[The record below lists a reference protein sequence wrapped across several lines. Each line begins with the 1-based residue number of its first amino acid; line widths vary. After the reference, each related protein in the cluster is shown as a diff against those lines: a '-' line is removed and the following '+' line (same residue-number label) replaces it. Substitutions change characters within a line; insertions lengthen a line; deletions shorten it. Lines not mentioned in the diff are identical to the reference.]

1 MLGNMSKLTKIGLGV
16 FVLGCVG
23 GTHFASAEDTHE
35 NEPEVVP
42 VVVNKSADFR
52 QFGNELQNLEDD
64 INSNEQ
70 EG

>member
-1 MLGNMSKLTKIGLGV
+1 MLENMSKLIEIGLGV

-23 GTHFASAEDTHE
+23 GTNFASAEDTNE
-35 NEPEVVP
+35 NEQEVVP
-42 VVVNKSADFR
+42 IVVNKSADFR
-52 QFGNELQNLEDD
+52 QYGNELQNLVDD